1 MKSIDSASSCCMR
14 MSRSMI
20 AAWTETSSAEVISSQ
35 MRMSGSQTSARAMA
49 TRWRSPP
56 DSSSG

>member
-1 MKSIDSASSCCMR
+1 MKSRLSPISARSSR
-14 MSRSMI
+14 SRSMI
-20 AAWTETSSAEVISSQ
+20 AACTETSSADVISSHTI
-35 MRMSGSQTSARAMA
+35 RAGSAASARAIA